1 MKPHS
6 KASPPGSARL
16 FAEAHSPAPPAGVH
30 LAYVDGASR
39 GNPGP
44 ASYAAI
50 VRGPDGK
57 IIFELGKTLGVA
69 TNNAAEYHG
78 LITALDYAAHNG
90 IKRLRV
96 RSDSELLVHQMNG
109 RYRVRSADLKPL
121 HERAAKLANQFEY
134 FAIEHVRR
142 EENSDADALANQ
154 ALDQRGNAGRS
165 ASGQL
170 NSAEPPSRTENRP
183 QAMDPGNSKAERQS
197 VGWECSRFFLDHVH
211 GAPPL
216 PCAIYR
222 RCFRPCGIAGHPR
235 RHRIR
240 SRNQKNKTLTA
251 AT

>member
-1 MKPHS
+1 M
-6 KASPPGSARL
+6 
-16 FAEAHSPAPPAGVH
+16 FAEAHSSAPPAGVH

-57 IIFELGKTLGVA
+57 IIFEMGKTLGIA

-78 LITALDYAAHNG
+78 LITALDYAAHHG

-109 RYRVRSADLKPL
+109 RYRVRSTDLKPL

-134 FAIEHVRR
+134 FAIEHIRR

-154 ALDQRGNAGRS
+154 ALDQRGSAGRPALAQPAMEHEISKENGNPPAAAARPSSSALS
-165 ASGQL
+165 AS
-170 NSAEPPSRTENRP
+170 R
-183 QAMDPGNSKAERQS
+183 
-197 VGWECSRFFLDHVH
+197 
-211 GAPPL
+211 
-216 PCAIYR
+216 
-222 RCFRPCGIAGHPR
+222 
-235 RHRIR
+235 RIR
-240 SRNQKNKTLTA
+240 ARFTNGVFVPAESLDLPEDTEFEIEIRKPKS
-251 AT
+251 

>member
-165 ASGQL
+165 AAVQAA
-170 NSAEPPSRTENRP
+170 SAGSPSRVETRSPVTDAE
-183 QAMDPGNSKAERQS
+183 NSKGNDSPSIGS
-197 VGWECSRFFLDHVH
+197 VRGSSS
-211 GAPPL
+211 APSPE
-216 PCAIYR
+216 
-222 RCFRPCGIAGHPR
+222 
-235 RHRIR
+235 RHRFRARFTGGVFVPAESLDFPEDTEFEVEIR
-240 SRNQKNKTLTA
+240 KAKP
-251 AT
+251 

>member
-1 MKPHS
+1 M
-6 KASPPGSARL
+6 
-16 FAEAHSPAPPAGVH
+16 FAEPHSPAPPAGVH

-165 ASGQL
+165 ASGKWIPRL
-170 NSAEPPSRTENRP
+170 
-183 QAMDPGNSKAERQS
+183 
-197 VGWECSRFFLDHVH
+197 
-211 GAPPL
+211 PPL
-216 PCAIYR
+216 ERKIARKRWIRKIRKGTAIR
-222 RCFRPCGIAGHPR
+222 RPGVARGSSSSTSSERRRFRARFTGGVFVPAESLDFPEDTEFEIE
-235 RHRIR
+235 IR
-240 SRNQKNKTLTA
+240 KAKS
-251 AT
+251 